1 MKRALIAL
9 FILLALPVLGF
20 AVIAFAVP
28 SDRLVAIVEQRI
40 DNAAQDSGTA
50 VSLVGASQLTLFP
63 SIEFTSSLVTLETLP
78 TEVTTG
84 QRTTLESFK
93 VNTSWWQLATDSE
106 IVISADR
113 VTFDPTEA
121 PQSRSGINEIFSRL
135 EFTGFELVWVPT
147 KDGFSLPILEARLLG
162 GELTSEANI
171 ENGSDERRIS
181 SRGAIDKALDSD
193 VLTVL
198 GSSII
203 PSGYVDLNWDIVAVR
218 ANNSL
223 APAEVFGEATLK
235 GIDLGLSQINLE
247 LELCNAYNRASG
259 RAITTSANTSTPIRS
274 LESVYNL
281 DGYRTDITDLELAIP
296 GLIVTGVASIDRTN
310 QDFDAK
316 LKAVIGEGFGEQIL
330 NCKIDKRLSA
340 IEWPVR
346 CRGNLVEDDPR
357 TWCSVELETLL
368 RRGLES
374 ELRQRLNDGGVE
386 SLLRSL
392 IPGRT

>member
-9 FILLALPVLGF
+9 FILLTLPVLGF
-20 AVIAFAVP
+20 ALIAFAVP
-28 SDRLVAIVEQRI
+28 SDRLITILEQRI
-40 DNAAQDSGTA
+40 DNASQDSGTT
-50 VSLVGASQLTLFP
+50 VSLVGTSQLTLFP

-78 TEVTTG
+78 TEGTTG
-84 QRTTLESFK
+84 RRATLEGLT
-93 VNTSWWQLATDSE
+93 VNASWWQLATDPK
-106 IVISADR
+106 IAISVDR
-113 VTFDPTEA
+113 MTFDPTEA
-121 PQSRSGINEIFSRL
+121 QQETRGLDAIISRL
-135 EFTGFELVWVPT
+135 EFTAFELIVVPT
-147 KDGFSLPILEARLLG
+147 DNVLALPVFDARLLG
-162 GELTSEANI
+162 GKLISEVSV
-171 ENGSDERRIS
+171 ESSSDERRIS
-181 SRGAIDKALDSD
+181 SRGTVDKALASD

-223 APAEVFGEATLK
+223 APAEIFGEATLK
-235 GIDLGLSQINLE
+235 GVDLGLSQMNLE

-259 RAITTSANTSTPIRS
+259 RPITTSANTSTPIRS
-274 LESVYNL
+274 LDAIYNL

-296 GLIVTGVASIDRTN
+296 GLIITGVASIDRTN

-316 LKAVIGEGFGEQIL
+316 LKAVIGEGFGAQIP
-330 NCKIDKRLSA
+330 NCNIDKRLSA

-374 ELRQRLNDGGVE
+374 ELKRRLNDGGVE

-392 IPGRT
+392 IPRRT

>member
-40 DNAAQDSGTA
+40 DNAAQDSGTT

-93 VNTSWWQLATDSE
+93 VNTSWWQLASDSE

-181 SRGAIDKALDSD
+181 SRGAIDKALASD

>member
-1 MKRALIAL
+1 MKRALVAL
-9 FILLALPVLGF
+9 FILLTLPVLGF
-20 AVIAFAVP
+20 VVIAFVVP
-28 SDRLVAIVEQRI
+28 SDRLVAILDQRI
-40 DNAAQDSGTA
+40 DNASQDSGTT
-50 VSLVGASQLTLFP
+50 VSLVGTSQLTLFP

-78 TEVTTG
+78 TEDTTG
-84 QRTTLESFK
+84 QRTTLEGLT
-93 VNTSWWQLATDSE
+93 VNASWWQLATDPE
-106 IVISADR
+106 IAISVDR
-113 VTFDPTEA
+113 MTFDPNEA
-121 PQSRSGINEIFSRL
+121 PQKISGLDAIISRL
-135 EFTGFELVWVPT
+135 EFTAFELVLVPT
-147 KDGFSLPILEARLLG
+147 SDGFSLPVFDARLLG
-162 GELTSEANI
+162 GKLTSQVNV
-171 ENGSDERRIS
+171 ENGSEERRIS
-181 SRGAIDKALDSD
+181 SRGTVDKALASD

-223 APAEVFGEATLK
+223 APAEIFGEAILN

-259 RAITTSANTSTPIRS
+259 RPITTSASTSTPIRS
-274 LESVYNL
+274 LDAIYNL

-296 GLIVTGVASIDRTN
+296 GLIITGVASIDRTN

-316 LKAVIGEGFGEQIL
+316 LKAVIGEGFGEQIP
-330 NCKIDKRLSA
+330 NCNIDKRLSA

-374 ELRQRLNDGGVE
+374 ELRRRLNDGGVE

-392 IPGRT
+392 IPRRT

>member
-1 MKRALIAL
+1 VKRALIVL
-9 FILLALPVLGF
+9 LILLALPVLGL

-28 SDRLVAIVEQRI
+28 SDRLVAILEQRI
-40 DNAAQDSGTA
+40 DKVSQDSGTSA
-50 VSLVGASQLTLFP
+50 TLVGASQLTLFP

-78 TEVTTG
+78 TEDTTG
-84 QRTTLESFK
+84 QQTTLEGFK
-93 VNTSWWQLATDSE
+93 VNVSWWQLATDPE
-106 IVISADR
+106 IVISIDR
-113 VTFDPTEA
+113 VAFDPTETPKKTSGLDA
-121 PQSRSGINEIFSRL
+121 IISRI
-135 EFTGFELVWVPT
+135 EFTAVELVGVPT
-147 KDGFSLPILEARLLG
+147 SDGFSLPIFNARLLG
-162 GELTSEANI
+162 GTLASKVNVQSSSE
-171 ENGSDERRIS
+171 DRRIS
-181 SRGAIDKALDSD
+181 STGTIDNALASD
-193 VLTVL
+193 VLTTL

-203 PSGYVDLNWDIVAVR
+203 PSGFVDLSWDIVGVR

-223 APAEVFGEATLK
+223 APAQVFGEATLE
-235 GIDLGLSQINLE
+235 GVDLGLSQVNLE

-259 RAITTSANTSTPIRS
+259 RPITSTANTSTPIRS
-274 LESVYNL
+274 LDAVYNL

-296 GLIVTGVASIDRTN
+296 GLMVTGVASIDRNT

-316 LKAVIGEGFGEQIL
+316 LQAVIGEGFGEQIP

-346 CRGNLVEDDPR
+346 CRGNLIEDNPR

-374 ELRQRLNDGGVE
+374 ELKRRLNDGGVE
-386 SLLRSL
+386 SLIRSL

>member
-9 FILLALPVLGF
+9 FVLLALPVLGF

-121 PQSRSGINEIFSRL
+121 PTETRGLDAIVSRL
-135 EFTGFELVWVPT
+135 EFTAFELVWVPT

-181 SRGAIDKALDSD
+181 SRGAIDKALASD

-247 LELCNAYNRASG
+247 LQLCNAYNRASG
-259 RAITTSANTSTPIRS
+259 QPITSSVNTSTPIRS
-274 LESVYNL
+274 LDAIYNL

-296 GLIVTGVASIDRTN
+296 GLIVTGVASIDRSN

-316 LKAVIGEGFGEQIL
+316 LKAIIGEGFGEQIPRC
-330 NCKIDKRLSA
+330 NIDKRLSA

-357 TWCSVELETLL
+357 TWCSVELESLL

-374 ELRQRLNDGGVE
+374 ELRRRLNDGGVE

>member
-40 DNAAQDSGTA
+40 DIAAQDSGTA
-50 VSLVGASQLTLFP
+50 VSLMGASQLTLFP

-121 PQSRSGINEIFSRL
+121 PQKISGLDAIISRL
-135 EFTGFELVWVPT
+135 EFTAFELIVVPT
-147 KDGFSLPILEARLLG
+147 DSGLALPVFNARLLG
-162 GELTSEANI
+162 GKLTSEATI
-171 ENGSDERRIS
+171 EDGSDDRRIS
-181 SRGAIDKALDSD
+181 SRGKVDKALASD

-247 LELCNAYNRASG
+247 LQLCNAYNRASG
-259 RAITTSANTSTPIRS
+259 QPITSSVNTSTPIRS
-274 LESVYNL
+274 LDAIYNL

-296 GLIVTGVASIDRTN
+296 GLIVTGVASIDRSN

-316 LKAVIGEGFGEQIL
+316 LKAIIGEGFGEQIPRC
-330 NCKIDKRLSA
+330 NIDKRLSA

-374 ELRQRLNDGGVE
+374 ELKRRLNDGGVE

>member
-1 MKRALIAL
+1 MKRALVAL
-9 FILLALPVLGF
+9 FILLTLPVLGF
-20 AVIAFAVP
+20 VVIAFVVP
-28 SDRLVAIVEQRI
+28 SDRLVAILDQQI
-40 DNAAQDSGTA
+40 DNASQDSGTT
-50 VSLVGASQLTLFP
+50 VSLVGTSQLTLFP

-78 TEVTTG
+78 TEDTTG
-84 QRTTLESFK
+84 QRTTLEGLT
-93 VNTSWWQLATDSE
+93 VNASWWQLATDPE
-106 IVISADR
+106 IAISVDR
-113 VTFDPTEA
+113 MTFDPNEA
-121 PQSRSGINEIFSRL
+121 PQKISGLDAIISRL
-135 EFTGFELVWVPT
+135 EFTAFELVLVPT
-147 KDGFSLPILEARLLG
+147 SDGFSLPVFDARLLG
-162 GELTSEANI
+162 GKLTSQVNV
-171 ENGSDERRIS
+171 ENGSEERRIS
-181 SRGAIDKALDSD
+181 SRGTVDKALASD

-223 APAEVFGEATLK
+223 APAEIFGEATLN

-259 RAITTSANTSTPIRS
+259 RPITTSASTSTPIRS
-274 LESVYNL
+274 LDAIYNL

-296 GLIVTGVASIDRTN
+296 GLIITGVASIDRTN

-316 LKAVIGEGFGEQIL
+316 LKAVIGEGFGEQIP
-330 NCKIDKRLSA
+330 NCNIDKRLSA

-357 TWCSVELETLL
+357 TWCSVELDTLL

-374 ELRQRLNDGGVE
+374 ELRRRLNDGGVE

-392 IPGRT
+392 IPRRT

>member
-9 FILLALPVLGF
+9 FILLTLPVLGF
-20 AVIAFAVP
+20 VVIAFVVP
-28 SDRLVAIVEQRI
+28 SDRLVAILEQRI
-40 DNAAQDSGTA
+40 DNASQDSGTT

-78 TEVTTG
+78 TEDTTG
-84 QRTTLESFK
+84 QRTTLEGLT
-93 VNTSWWQLATDSE
+93 VNASWWQLATDPE
-106 IVISADR
+106 IAISVDR
-113 VTFDPTEA
+113 MTFDPNEA
-121 PQSRSGINEIFSRL
+121 PQKISGLDAIISRL
-135 EFTGFELVWVPT
+135 EFTAFELVLVPT
-147 KDGFSLPILEARLLG
+147 SDGLALPVFDARLLG
-162 GELTSEANI
+162 GKLTSQVNV
-171 ENGSDERRIS
+171 ENGSEERRIS
-181 SRGAIDKALDSD
+181 SRGTVDKALASD

-223 APAEVFGEATLK
+223 APAEIFGEATLN

-259 RAITTSANTSTPIRS
+259 RPITTSANTSTPIRS
-274 LESVYNL
+274 LDAIYNL

-296 GLIVTGVASIDRTN
+296 GLIITGVASIDRTG

-316 LKAVIGEGFGEQIL
+316 LKAVIGEGFGEQIP

-374 ELRQRLNDGGVE
+374 ELRRRLNDGGVE

>member
-121 PQSRSGINEIFSRL
+121 PQTRSGINEIFSRL

-181 SRGAIDKALDSD
+181 SRGAIDKALASD

>member
-9 FILLALPVLGF
+9 LILLALPVLGF

-28 SDRLVAIVEQRI
+28 SDRLVAILEQRI
-40 DNAAQDSGTA
+40 DNVTKDSGTT
-50 VSLVGASQLTLFP
+50 VSLVGISKLTLFP
-63 SIEFTSSLVTLETLP
+63 SIEFTSSLVTRETLP
-78 TEVTTG
+78 TEDTTG
-84 QRTTLESFK
+84 QQTTLEGFK
-93 VNTSWWQLATDSE
+93 VHASWWQLATDPA
-106 IVISADR
+106 IVISVDR
-113 VTFDPTEA
+113 VAFDPTEM
-121 PQSRSGINEIFSRL
+121 PQETSGLDAIISRI
-135 EFTGFELVWVPT
+135 EFTAVELVGVPT
-147 KDGFSLPILEARLLG
+147 SDGFSLPIFNARLLG
-162 GELTSEANI
+162 GTLASKANVENSSE
-171 ENGSDERRIS
+171 EQRIS
-181 SRGAIDKALDSD
+181 STGTIDNALASD
-193 VLTVL
+193 VLTAL

-203 PSGYVDLNWDIVAVR
+203 PSGFVDLSWDIVGVR

-235 GIDLGLSQINLE
+235 GFDLALSQINLE

-259 RAITTSANTSTPIRS
+259 RPITTTANTSTPIRS
-274 LESVYNL
+274 LDAVYNL

-296 GLIVTGVASIDRTN
+296 GLVVTGVASIDRTN

-316 LKAVIGEGFGEQIL
+316 LKAVIGEGFGERIP
-330 NCKIDKRLSA
+330 NCKIDRRLSA

-357 TWCSVELETLL
+357 TWCSVELEALL

-374 ELRQRLNDGGVE
+374 ELKRRLNDGGVE

>member
-1 MKRALIAL
+1 MQS
-9 FILLALPVLGF
+9 LADSSSPHLSWSGC
-20 AVIAFAVP
+20 
-28 SDRLVAIVEQRI
+28 QRI
-40 DNAAQDSGTA
+40 
-50 VSLVGASQLTLFP
+50 
-63 SIEFTSSLVTLETLP
+63 
-78 TEVTTG
+78 
-84 QRTTLESFK
+84 
-93 VNTSWWQLATDSE
+93 
-106 IVISADR
+106 
-113 VTFDPTEA
+113 
-121 PQSRSGINEIFSRL
+121 
-135 EFTGFELVWVPT
+135 
-147 KDGFSLPILEARLLG
+147 DGFSLPVFNARFLG
-162 GELTSEANI
+162 GKLTSEANI
-171 ENGSDERRIS
+171 ENGPEDRRIS
-181 SRGAIDKALDSD
+181 SRGTVDKALASD

-223 APAEVFGEATLK
+223 APAEIFGEATLN

-259 RAITTSANTSTPIRS
+259 RPITTSANTSTPIRS
-274 LESVYNL
+274 LDAVYNL

-316 LKAVIGEGFGEQIL
+316 LKAVIGEGFGEQIP
-330 NCKIDKRLSA
+330 NCSIDKRLSA

-374 ELRQRLNDGGVE
+374 ELRRRLNDGGVE

>member
-9 FILLALPVLGF
+9 FILLTLPVLGF
-20 AVIAFAVP
+20 VVIAFVVP
-28 SDRLVAIVEQRI
+28 SDRLVAILDQRI
-40 DNAAQDSGTA
+40 DNASQDSGTT
-50 VSLVGASQLTLFP
+50 VSLVGTSQLTLFP

-78 TEVTTG
+78 TEDTTG
-84 QRTTLESFK
+84 QRTTLEGLT
-93 VNTSWWQLATDSE
+93 VNASWWQLATDPE
-106 IVISADR
+106 IAISVDR
-113 VTFDPTEA
+113 MTFDPNEA
-121 PQSRSGINEIFSRL
+121 PQKISGLDAIISRL
-135 EFTGFELVWVPT
+135 EFTAFELVLVPT
-147 KDGFSLPILEARLLG
+147 SDGFSLPVFDARLLG
-162 GELTSEANI
+162 GKLTSQVNV
-171 ENGSDERRIS
+171 ENGSEERRIS
-181 SRGAIDKALDSD
+181 SSGTVDKALASD

-223 APAEVFGEATLK
+223 APAEIFGEATLN

-259 RAITTSANTSTPIRS
+259 RPITTSASTSTPIRS
-274 LESVYNL
+274 LDAIYNL

-296 GLIVTGVASIDRTN
+296 GLIITGVASIDRTN

-316 LKAVIGEGFGEQIL
+316 LKAVIGEGFGEQIP
-330 NCKIDKRLSA
+330 NCNIDKRLSA

-374 ELRQRLNDGGVE
+374 ELRRRLNDGGVE

-392 IPGRT
+392 IPRRT

>member
-1 MKRALIAL
+1 MKRALTAL
-9 FILLALPVLGF
+9 FILLTLPVLGF
-20 AVIAFAVP
+20 VVIAFVVP
-28 SDRLVAIVEQRI
+28 SDRLVAILEQRI
-40 DNAAQDSGTA
+40 HNAAQDSGTT

-78 TEVTTG
+78 TKDSSG
-84 QRTTLESFK
+84 RRAALEGLT
-93 VNTSWWQLATDSE
+93 VNANWWQLATDPK
-106 IVISADR
+106 IAISVDR
-113 VTFDPTEA
+113 MTFNPTEA
-121 PQSRSGINEIFSRL
+121 QQETSGLDAIISRL
-135 EFTGFELVWVPT
+135 ELTVFEFVIVPT
-147 KDGFSLPILEARLLG
+147 NDGFSLPVFDARLLG
-162 GELTSEANI
+162 GKLTSQVNV
-171 ENGSDERRIS
+171 ENGSEERRIS
-181 SRGAIDKALDSD
+181 SRGTVDKALASD

-223 APAEVFGEATLK
+223 EPAQVFGEATLN

-259 RAITTSANTSTPIRS
+259 RPITTSVNTSTPIRS
-274 LESVYNL
+274 LDAIYNL
-281 DGYRTDITDLELAIP
+281 DGYRTDITDLALAIP

-316 LKAVIGEGFGEQIL
+316 LKALIGEGFGEQIP
-330 NCKIDKRLSA
+330 NCTIDKRLRA

-374 ELRQRLNDGGVE
+374 ELRRRLNDGGVE

>member
-9 FILLALPVLGF
+9 FILLALPALGF

-28 SDRLVAIVEQRI
+28 SDRLVAILEQRI

-93 VNTSWWQLATDSE
+93 VNTSWWQLATDSK

-121 PQSRSGINEIFSRL
+121 PTETRGLDAIVSRR
-135 EFTGFELVWVPT
+135 EFTAFELVWVPT

-181 SRGAIDKALDSD
+181 SRGAIDKALASD

-259 RAITTSANTSTPIRS
+259 QPITSSVNTSTPIRS
-274 LESVYNL
+274 LDAIYNL

-296 GLIVTGVASIDRTN
+296 GLIVTGVASIDRSN

-316 LKAVIGEGFGEQIL
+316 LKAIIGEGFGEQIPRC
-330 NCKIDKRLSA
+330 NIDKRLSA

-357 TWCSVELETLL
+357 TWCSVELESLL

>member
-9 FILLALPVLGF
+9 FILLTLPVLGF
-20 AVIAFAVP
+20 VVIAFVVP
-28 SDRLVAIVEQRI
+28 SDRLVAILDQRI
-40 DNAAQDSGTA
+40 DNASQDSGTT
-50 VSLVGASQLTLFP
+50 VSLAGTSQLTLFP

-78 TEVTTG
+78 TEGTTG
-84 QRTTLESFK
+84 QRTSLEGLT
-93 VNTSWWQLATDSE
+93 VNASWWQLATDPK
-106 IVISADR
+106 ITISVDR
-113 VTFDPTEA
+113 MTFDPNEA
-121 PQSRSGINEIFSRL
+121 PQKISGLDAIISRL
-135 EFTGFELVWVPT
+135 EFTAFELVLVPT
-147 KDGFSLPILEARLLG
+147 SDGFSLPVFDARLLG
-162 GELTSEANI
+162 GKLTSEANI
-171 ENGSDERRIS
+171 ENGSEERRIS
-181 SRGAIDKALDSD
+181 SRGTVDKALASD

-198 GSSII
+198 GSSIL

-223 APAEVFGEATLK
+223 APAEIFGEGTLN

-259 RAITTSANTSTPIRS
+259 RPITTTANTSTPIRS
-274 LESVYNL
+274 LDAIYNL

-296 GLIVTGVASIDRTN
+296 GLIITGVASIDRSN

-316 LKAVIGEGFGEQIL
+316 LKAIIGEGFGEQIP
-330 NCKIDKRLSA
+330 NCNIDKRLSA

-346 CRGNLVEDDPR
+346 CRGNHVEDDPR
-357 TWCSVELETLL
+357 TWCSVELENLL

-374 ELRQRLNDGGVE
+374 ELRRRLNDGGVE